1 MSKSR
6 DLSSYGTA
14 ALQDSADLKKAS
26 NQRNSAMNQ
35 EPVSQGEATRAG
47 MSSTIY
53 TGDNQQDKIVTT
65 GLDMASGD
73 FSGLIWIKNR
83 DVGSRDHVLSD
94 TVRGIS
100 EHLSSSSSSAEFTDG
115 NMIKTITTTGITLGS
130 ASAVNATGEDN
141 VAWSWQTNTKV
152 TGVTNRNKTYT
163 THYNADLGFSITGY
177 KGDGLDSHE
186 IPHHLGVAPELS
198 IFKNRGANTNWCVGS
213 IADGFIKGL
222 VLNES
227 WHLGQ
232 VSPRFQ
238 GVTEEVVFIT
248 DSDDTNTLDQD
259 YISYNFASVEGV
271 CKIGK
276 YTGTGASGN
285 YVDCGFK
292 AGWVMVKG
300 LGGGSNWYMADAS
313 RGYVSDLYASLSQA
327 EGSVGDIRF
336 SEDGFNVTNA
346 TGDVNAAGSEYL
358 FMAFADTGIIG
369 SNPDK
374 YTKTDY
380 TYPAPADTLT
390 INQDTLISFAKG
402 FNATGQ
408 LDSSEVVPSGTT
420 VSLGAGFEDKRLW
433 LYKDFAGSY
442 GLTEY
447 RPLEGITR
455 NDADKWG
462 LVSPLSA
469 ATRTTDVHIGY
480 QSDTGVAS
488 ASLEYSST
496 FQAWRAFEKVVDT
509 STIGWLAN
517 NANNFSPPL
526 WIQYKTTEKRIL
538 KSWRVSNSSAS
549 TIAANNQDRTP
560 RLFTVQGSN
569 DGLTWVAVDS
579 SYTSSDYPI
588 PSDLLW
594 GDLQDVSSNTTAYL
608 YHRFY
613 ITANHGST
621 AYTGFGEIELNT
633 VLPSDYYLVDAG
645 VQYNDAGTAIE
656 RTYLT
661 EIMTDTDGDV
671 SWFKNLPVG
680 KVRAGDAEFQGD
692 VAIHGELTVG
702 SFKLSG
708 GDDNSG
714 ALLISKSGVVTMP
727 NQPHW
732 HGGLGISG
740 GTSGLANISSTRST
754 RGGLSWSGDRIT
766 ATVSGVYAISLNTLT
781 QIDSVRRDV
790 YILLNGVAII
800 QTLND
805 VADGHHYR
813 SASLTLI
820 MQEGDYIQVNNYL
833 WYDPGTTV
841 TTWKSFSMSLIG

>member
-53 TGDNQQDKIVTT
+53 TGNGSTQSVAN
-65 GLDMASGD
+65 GLDMDTGD
-73 FSGLIWIKNR
+73 FGGLTWVK
-83 DVGSRDHVLSD
+83 SRSNPYPHYLVD
-94 TVRGIS
+94 TVRGPGVYAES
-100 EHLSSSSSSAEFTDG
+100 NSVDTESVYDSATLTSFNSDGFTVS
-115 NMIKTITTTGITLGS
+115 NGIGLNESGG
-130 ASAVNATGEDN
+130 AY
-141 VAWSWQTNTKV
+141 VAWSWQTNNKV
-152 TGVTNRNKTYT
+152 TGVTNRNKAYT
-163 THYNADLGFSITGY
+163 SHYNPDIGFSIVAY
-177 KGDGLDSHE
+177 DGDGLGGHE
-186 IPHHLGVAPELS
+186 IPHHLGTTPELS
-198 IFKNRGANTNWCVGS
+198 IFKTRYQESNWIVYLDGSNYFYLNADDAMNSDPNARGGS
-213 IADGFIKGL
+213 NADTYM
-222 VLNES
+222 
-227 WHLGQ
+227 LGTGGY
-232 VSPRFQ
+232 SN
-238 GVTEEVVFIT
+238 GNGN
-248 DSDDTNTLDQD
+248 S
-259 YISYNFASVEGV
+259 YISYHFSSVKGV
-271 CKIGK
+271 SKIGK
-276 YTGTGASGN
+276 YTGTGVSGN

-292 AGWVMVKG
+292 ANWVMCKRVGSGYWVIWDTIRNEAVYPNENHTDDVITSEIRASENGFVLGASWPGTNSAG
-300 LGGGSNWYMADAS
+300 L
-313 RGYVSDLYASLSQA
+313 
-327 EGSVGDIRF
+327 
-336 SEDGFNVTNA
+336 
-346 TGDVNAAGSEYL
+346 EYI
-358 FMAFADTGIIG
+358 FMAFAESSSDSLKAI
-369 SNPDK
+369 
-374 YTKTDY
+374 TDY
-380 TYPAPADTLT
+380 TYPTPADTLT

-408 LDSSEVVPSGTT
+408 LDSSEIVPSGTT

-433 LYKDFAGSY
+433 LYKDFGGSY

-469 ATRTTDVHIGY
+469 ASRTTDVHTGY
-480 QSDTGVAS
+480 QSATGVAS

-496 FQAWRAFEKVVDT
+496 FQAWRAFEKVVT
-509 STIGWLAN
+509 ASTIGWLAN
-517 NANNFSPPL
+517 NANNFSTPL

-621 AYTGFGEIELNT
+621 AYTGFGEVELNT

-680 KVRAGDAEFQGD
+680 KVRAGGAEFQGD
-692 VAIHGELTVG
+692 VDIHGELTVG
-702 SFKLSG
+702 GFRVSG
-708 GDDNSG
+708 GDNSND
-714 ALLISKSGVVTMP
+714 ALLISESGIITTP
-727 NQPHW
+727 NQPSFRVSHPPVT
-732 HGGLGISG
+732 
-740 GTSGLANISSTRST
+740 GTTIVIKWEVIAHDTTSSYNPAT
-754 RGGLSWSGDRIT
+754 GFYT
-766 ATVSGVYAISLNTLT
+766 APVSGVYNFSH
-781 QIDSVRRDV
+781 SVLVRNVSPNYARALWS
-790 YILLNGVAII
+790 INGV
-800 QTLND
+800 QTEKLGDNLKEITGLASVGLTITVYLSAND
-805 VADGHHYR
+805 TIAVSNRGAETYGTGYGH
-813 SASLTLI
+813 
-820 MQEGDYIQVNNYL
+820 
-833 WYDPGTTV
+833 
-841 TTWKSFSMSLIG
+841 FSGHLIG